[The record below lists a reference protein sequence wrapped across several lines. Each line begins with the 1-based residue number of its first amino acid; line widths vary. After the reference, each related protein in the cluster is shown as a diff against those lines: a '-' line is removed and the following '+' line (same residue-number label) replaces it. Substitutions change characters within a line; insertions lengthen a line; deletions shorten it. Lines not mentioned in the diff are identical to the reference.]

1 MEATV
6 SFLFNAKKVYQFKTK
21 NLEIKYF
28 ALCLVMFQKNLQSKK
43 WKKSRNKKSC
53 KFFSVDFNLTDTD
66 DIHKYLMKKEW
77 YKVIF
82 GLIKKISIELLTE
95 ILYALISNM

>member
-28 ALCLVMFQKNLQSKK
+28 ALCLGNVSEEFTIKK
-43 WKKSRNKKSC
+43 
-53 KFFSVDFNLTDTD
+53 
-66 DIHKYLMKKEW
+66 MKKKQE
-77 YKVIF
+77 
-82 GLIKKISIELLTE
+82 
-95 ILYALISNM
+95 

>member
-43 WKKSRNKKSC
+43 
-53 KFFSVDFNLTDTD
+53 
-66 DIHKYLMKKEW
+66 
-77 YKVIF
+77 
-82 GLIKKISIELLTE
+82 
-95 ILYALISNM
+95 